1 MNNYLSDLQL
11 LQSNRYSI
19 FNSFWV
25 TSICHVKLFKIN
37 ISLWEYQIR
46 FYQLYINVDTKIFIV
61 CRNISSVYSHLC
73 AINILQFLRQIE
85 RMEVLKYDLESVV
98 ITGGISEFLE
108 LFLVLLLYLYFI
120 VCLIDNFIISFL
132 DFPYCEITV
141 KLSIVVIY
149 LFYTLVIAD

>member
-1 MNNYLSDLQL
+1 M
-11 LQSNRYSI
+11 
-19 FNSFWV
+19 
-25 TSICHVKLFKIN
+25 
-37 ISLWEYQIR
+37 
-46 FYQLYINVDTKIFIV
+46 
-61 CRNISSVYSHLC
+61 
-73 AINILQFLRQIE
+73 RQIE